1 MKPQML
7 ISAIFLSV
15 VFSAD
20 LAGQTNQAQ
29 PGVGLTIYDDNF
41 AVVRDTRQVQF
52 KKGCNTIKFADVA
65 DAIDPTS
72 VSFRPI
78 GPPEAI
84 SILEQSYEYDLASE
98 ASLLSRYIN
107 KDITVTVKGSG
118 ADISRE
124 ITGQLLAVDGRDLIL
139 KSKTSSI
146 EILKQ
151 DSIENISLK
160 DVPDDLA
167 VKPTLS
173 WLAEAKQDGSY
184 LCQASYITERVGW
197 DVDYSVVLNS
207 DETKIDLAGWVTID
221 NRSGATYKDA
231 AIKLIAGDLRR
242 AGRGVP
248 VYRERLDAAAMQ
260 APAAGFEE
268 KAFAEYHLY
277 TLGRTTTINNNQ
289 SKRIEFISP
298 ASGAAVK
305 KLYIYDRSRQGD
317 KVQIKI
323 EFENTE
329 ENNLGVALAKG
340 KLRLFKK
347 DPADES
353 LEFIGEDRIDHTA
366 KGEKLSLYIG
376 NAFDIAAEYTMLE
389 QEVNRRMRREKHKIE
404 LRNRKDQAVEVFV
417 DERFAAHV
425 NWTIDESTHK
435 YIKRDAYTARFEVKL
450 EADSTASIQYAATQR
465 W

>member
-1 MKPQML
+1 MNRQII
-7 ISAIFLSV
+7 ISVIVLSV
-15 VFSAD
+15 AFSAGF
-20 LAGQTNQAQ
+20 AGPAEISQ

-41 AVVRDTRQVQF
+41 AVVRDARQVQF

-65 DAIDPTS
+65 DAIDLTS
-72 VSFRPI
+72 VNFRPI
-78 GPPEAI
+78 GAPEAV
-84 SILEQSYEYDLASE
+84 SILEQGYEYDLAGL
-98 ASLLSRYIN
+98 ASLLSRYID
-107 KDITVTVKGSG
+107 KDITVTIKGSG

-124 ITGQLLAVDGRDLIL
+124 ITGQLLAADGRDLIL
-139 KSKTSSI
+139 KSGTNNI

-151 DSIENISLK
+151 ESIENILLK
-160 DVPDDLA
+160 EVPDDLA
-167 VKPTLS
+167 VKPTLL
-173 WLAEAKQDGSY
+173 WLAEAKQDCSH

-197 DVDYSVVLNS
+197 DVDYLVVLNS
-207 DETKIDLAGWVTID
+207 DGTQVDVTGWVTID
-221 NRSGATYKDA
+221 NKSGTTYKDA
-231 AIKLIAGDLRR
+231 AIKLIAGDVRR
-242 AGRGVP
+242 ARKGVP
-248 VYRERLDAAAMQ
+248 VYREKLRAVAME
-260 APAAGFEE
+260 APMAGFEE

-289 SKRIEFISP
+289 AKRIEFIDP
-298 ASGAAVK
+298 ASGVAVK
-305 KLYIYDRSRQGD
+305 KLYIYDRSRQRD

-404 LRNRKDQAVEVFV
+404 LRNRKSQAVEVFV
-417 DERFAAHV
+417 DEKFPPNV
-425 NWTIDESTHK
+425 NWTIDQATHK
-435 YIKRDAYTARFEVKL
+435 YIKRDAHTARFEVKL
-450 EADSTASIQYAATQR
+450 EADSTALIQYTATQR